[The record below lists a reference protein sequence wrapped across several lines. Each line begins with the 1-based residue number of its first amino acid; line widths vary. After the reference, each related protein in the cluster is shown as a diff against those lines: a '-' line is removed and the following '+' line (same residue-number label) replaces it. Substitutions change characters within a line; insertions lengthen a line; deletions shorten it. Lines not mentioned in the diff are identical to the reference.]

1 MTQIAREPISGSSI
15 SRRQSIRLVA
25 GVALT
30 SFSAL
35 LLELSLTRLFS
46 VILFYHFAFLA
57 ISLALLGLGAGG
69 VFAFIKRNWLVQ
81 YQTRTL
87 GSVSCGINALLIF
100 ATLFIILHIPVSLQ
114 LDGGNALKLTA
125 IYFFSAIPF
134 FLCGLLLSTL
144 FARES
149 GRSGILYAAD

>member
-1 MTQIAREPISGSSI
+1 MGQIALEPITGSST
-15 SRRQSIRLVA
+15 SRRETVTLALS
-25 GVALT
+25 VALT

-69 VFAFIKRNWLVQ
+69 VFAFMKRDLLARHG
-81 YQTRTL
+81 TCTL
-87 GSVSCGINALLIF
+87 GLMSCGINSLSIITMLLV
-100 ATLFIILHIPVSLQ
+100 ILRIPVSLQ

-125 IYFFSAIPF
+125 IYFCSAI
-134 FLCGLLLSTL
+134 
-144 FARES
+144 
-149 GRSGILYAAD
+149 